1 MIKVEQQQLCFDNA
15 WSFRLSGTGFYY
27 SASESIKMTDKLI
40 AASQETIKTNVVAKI
55 ERL

>member
-1 MIKVEQQQLCFDNA
+1 MLGLFVYQA
-15 WSFRLSGTGFYY
+15 GFYY